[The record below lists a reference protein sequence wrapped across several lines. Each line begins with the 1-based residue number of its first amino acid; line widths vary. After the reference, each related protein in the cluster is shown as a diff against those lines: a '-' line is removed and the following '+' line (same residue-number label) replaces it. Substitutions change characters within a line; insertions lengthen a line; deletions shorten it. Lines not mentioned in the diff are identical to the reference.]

1 MQRRNFIQRLGL
13 AIAGLFGVKRAVADV
28 QSLTKS
34 TELVVFCNNKIY
46 SRLRIRSPLDVA
58 NLHVD
63 RISELSDQEREA
75 GRAQDFHD
83 SATKARWE
91 AMAKAR
97 FKARVVKSTPLPL
110 P

>member
-1 MQRRNFIQRLGL
+1 MQRRNFIQRVGL
-13 AIAGLFGVKRAVADV
+13 AMAGLLGPKQTVANV
-28 QSLTKS
+28 PPLAKP
-34 TELVVFCNNKIY
+34 TELVVFCNDKIY

-75 GRAQDFHD
+75 ERAQDFHD
-83 SATKARWE
+83 PDTKARWE

-97 FKARVVKSTPLPL
+97 YKARVFKSTPLP
-110 P
+110 